1 MAAKFILQY
10 FIHEKRET
18 KQKINFLLERTK
30 QHFNWDKKYIF
41 CSENYVLKS
50 NDNNTLTQS
59 LISNYSFV
67 KGRIIRDLLENT
79 LQTSRQLQTN

>member
-1 MAAKFILQY
+1 MRKG
-10 FIHEKRET
+10 
-18 KQKINFLLERTK
+18 KQSKSLI
-30 QHFNWDKKYIF
+30 FNWDKKYIF

-67 KGRIIRDLLENT
+67 KDRIIRDLLENT